1 MKLVKSK
8 KIEDNDVYYFRIYKD
23 FIIIN
28 NNYEGVIFFN
38 HELQIVNNIYI
49 INDLHIYCDCFVDN
63 KLILYC
69 SENNCLACINIK
81 DFSVNII
88 KIPIYYDIVSIK
100 PYNDVESIIFRTVMG
115 EEYIMNINNK
125 NIIQYHNEKKSNE
138 SELIVSQH
146 RVDENLDFSIEDPK
160 FLVSNNNIKIAYN
173 ERNIEII
180 DTINNEKHIM
190 KTCEEW
196 IYRKVEIYDLYTVAY
211 IFILENNNYY
221 SKRSKLICYK
231 I

>member
-1 MKLVKSK
+1 MQLVKNK
-8 KIEDNDVYYFRIYKD
+8 KIEDNDVYYFRIHKD

-28 NNYEGVIFFN
+28 NNYEGVIFLDS
-38 HELQIVNNIYI
+38 ELQIINNIYI
-49 INDLHIYCDCFVDN
+49 INDLHIYCDCFVNN

-69 SENNCLACINIK
+69 SENNCLACIDIK

-88 KIPIYYDIVSIK
+88 RIPICYDIVSIK
-100 PYNDVESIIFRTVMG
+100 SYNNVESIIFRTVMG

-146 RVDENLDFSIEDPK
+146 RVDENVDFSIEGPK

-173 ERNIEII
+173 ERDIEII
-180 DTINNEKHIM
+180 DTINNETHIM
-190 KTCEEW
+190 KTYEEW
-196 IYRKVEIYDLYTVAY
+196 IYRKVEIYDSYTGIY

-221 SKRSKLICYK
+221 LKRSKLICYK

>member
-1 MKLVKSK
+1 
-8 KIEDNDVYYFRIYKD
+8 
-23 FIIIN
+23 
-28 NNYEGVIFFN
+28 
-38 HELQIVNNIYI
+38 
-49 INDLHIYCDCFVDN
+49 
-63 KLILYC
+63 
-69 SENNCLACINIK
+69 
-81 DFSVNII
+81 
-88 KIPIYYDIVSIK
+88 
-100 PYNDVESIIFRTVMG
+100 
-115 EEYIMNINNK
+115 MNINNK

-138 SELIVSQH
+138 LELIVSQH
-146 RVDENLDFSIEDPK
+146 RVDENIDFSIEDPK

-190 KTCEEW
+190 KICEEW
-196 IYRKVEIYDLYTVAY
+196 IYRKVEIYDLYTVTY

>member
-1 MKLVKSK
+1 M
-8 KIEDNDVYYFRIYKD
+8 
-23 FIIIN
+23 
-28 NNYEGVIFFN
+28 
-38 HELQIVNNIYI
+38 
-49 INDLHIYCDCFVDN
+49 DN

-138 SELIVSQH
+138 LELIVSQH
-146 RVDENLDFSIEDPK
+146 RVDENIDFSIEDPK

-190 KTCEEW
+190 KICEEW
-196 IYRKVEIYDLYTVAY
+196 IYRKVEIYDLYTVTY